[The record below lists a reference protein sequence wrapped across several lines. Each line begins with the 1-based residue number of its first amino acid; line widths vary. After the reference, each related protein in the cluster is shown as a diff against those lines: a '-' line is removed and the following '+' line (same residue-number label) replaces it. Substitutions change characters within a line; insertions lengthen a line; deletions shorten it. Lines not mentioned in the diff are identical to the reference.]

1 MTGLRRRRAKKF
13 FGFFG
18 MSRTHAGASFWW
30 LAPTALFLLIAFIVP
45 VVFLLK
51 MAAGSSQGFW
61 TELVQVWMR
70 GHTRRAL
77 LNGVILSAAVS
88 VAAMLLCLPPA
99 QLLARSRF
107 RGRDASRLL
116 LSLPLAF
123 SGVIVGFL
131 AIVMLGRVGVIPTVS
146 QALFGRPFGSGLAY
160 ALPGL
165 FLAYLFFEIPR
176 AVLSLE
182 AAFIKLDPEL
192 DAAAR
197 TLGATRWQRWR
208 RVKLPA
214 LWPALAGTFATTFAV
229 SLGSFGAA
237 LILSRRFFVL
247 PVEIYTEFTAFSN
260 DAAACAMAI
269 WLAAVSALVSWG
281 AARATARAG

>member
-1 MTGLRRRRAKKF
+1 MNQKRPSLL
-13 FGFFG
+13 
-18 MSRTHAGASFWW
+18 W
-30 LAPTALFLLIAFIVP
+30 LLPTALFLLAVFVVP
-45 VVFLLK
+45 VISLVA
-51 MAAGSSQGFW
+51 MAADSSRGLW
-61 TELVQVWMR
+61 TELAMVWTR

-77 LNGVILSAAVS
+77 LNAVMLSAAVS
-88 VAAMLLCLPPA
+88 TAAMLLCLPPA
-99 QLLARSRF
+99 QLLARSNF
-107 RGRDASRLL
+107 RGRNASRLL

-131 AIVMLGRVGVIPTVS
+131 AIVMLGRVGVIPTLS
-146 QALFGRPFGSGLAY
+146 NALFGKPYGSGLAY

-182 AAFIKLDPEL
+182 AAFTKLDPEL

-197 TLGATRWQRWR
+197 TLGANRWQRWR

-214 LWPALAGTFATTFAV
+214 LWPPLAGTFATTFAV

-247 PVEIYTEFTAFSN
+247 PVEIFTEFTAFSN
-260 DAAACAMAI
+260 DAGACAMAI
-269 WLAAVSALVSWG
+269 WLAGVSALVSLV
-281 AARATARAG
+281 AARAAAHG

>member
-1 MTGLRRRRAKKF
+1 MNPNNTGPSL
-13 FGFFG
+13 
-18 MSRTHAGASFWW
+18 WW
-30 LAPTALFLLIAFIVP
+30 LTPTAAFLLLAFIVP
-45 VVFLLK
+45 VFFLFE
-51 MAAGSSQGFW
+51 MASDSSKGFW
-61 TELVQVWMR
+61 AELAQVWTR
-70 GHTRRAL
+70 NHTRRAL
-77 LNGVILSAAVS
+77 LNGVVLSAAVS
-88 VAAMLLCLPPA
+88 TAAMLLCLPPA
-99 QLLARSRF
+99 QLLARSHF
-107 RGRDASRLL
+107 RGRDTSRLL

-131 AIVMLGRVGVIPTVS
+131 AIVMLGRVGVIPTLS
-146 QALFGRPFGSGLAY
+146 QALFGQPYGAGLAY

-182 AAFIKLDPEL
+182 AAFAKLDPEL

-197 TLGATRWQRWR
+197 TLGASRWQRWR
-208 RVKLPA
+208 RIKLPA

-247 PVEIYTEFTAFSN
+247 PVEIFTEFTAFSN

-269 WLAAVSALVSWG
+269 WLASISALVSWG
-281 AARATARAG
+281 AARATADG